1 MSPNELITEFQNKD
15 YDYFLRKMLDAVPDN
30 IDKREGSI
38 IYDALAPAALVM
50 GQQSLDMAN
59 VIKETYIKTASG
71 EFLDY
76 RAIEH
81 GTSRYPATQ
90 TEAKAKVL
98 NDKKEP
104 LDNVQIGDKFAS
116 IGDSPIFYVVTKINS
131 DLTIELTAET
141 AGSSANSYIGQ
152 VLPVTPNDNLAWAEI
167 IEITIPARDE
177 ENDDHLRA
185 RLLNSNSWV
194 AYGGNVADYLDM
206 TNKIHDVGATQVYPT
221 WDGPGTVKLV
231 ILNND
236 LMPASQTLVKK
247 VKEEID
253 PEDKTT
259 EGYGLAPIDHRVTVT
274 TAETL
279 TVNVQINALLDAQY
293 VTSNIEQQIKNVLSK
308 FFTELRQNW
317 ATINPATGRGYTLT
331 IFRSRILSKIMQI
344 EGVANADL
352 PILNGENKDIS
363 LIFDNKVSQLP
374 ILGEVTVINENR

>member
-1 MSPNELITEFQNKD
+1 MSPNELIAEFQGKD

-30 IDKREGSI
+30 VDKREGSI

-104 LDNVQIGDKFAS
+104 LDNIQIGDKFAS
-116 IGDSPIFYVVTKINS
+116 IGDSPIFYAVTKINA
-131 DLTIELTAET
+131 DLTVELTAET

-152 VLPVTPNDNLAWAEI
+152 ILPVTPNDLLSWAEI
-167 IEITIPARDE
+167 TEITAPARDVE
-177 ENDDHLRA
+177 SDDHLRA
-185 RLLNSNSWV
+185 RLLSSQSWI

-206 TNKIHDVGATQVYPT
+206 TSKIDEVGAAQIYPT
-221 WDGPGTVKLV
+221 WNGGGTVKVV

-236 LMPASQTLVKK
+236 LMPASASLVQK
-247 VKEEID
+247 VKNTLD
-253 PEDKTT
+253 PEDKQA
-259 EGYGLAPIDHRVTVT
+259 EGYGLAPIDHAVTVT
-274 TAETL
+274 APEKLVVDVTIVVKFDDSKVVRYVKENITKAIEGYFQSL
-279 TVNVQINALLDAQY
+279 REDWSDINQRL
-293 VTSNIEQQIKNVLSK
+293 
-308 FFTELRQNW
+308 
-317 ATINPATGRGYTLT
+317 GRGYEQT
-331 IFRSRILSKIMQI
+331 IYRSKILSQVMLT
-344 EGVANADL
+344 EGVVNAKL
-352 PILNGENKDIS
+352 PSLNGKDADIDLVFNNS
-363 LIFDNKVSQLP
+363 KSQLP
-374 ILGEVTVINENR
+374 VVGTVTINEQ

>member
-1 MSPNELITEFQNKD
+1 MSPNELIAEFQSKD

-30 IDKREGSI
+30 VDKREGSI

-152 VLPVTPNDNLAWAEI
+152 VLPVTPNDLLSWAEI
-167 IEITIPARDE
+167 TEITAPARDVE
-177 ENDDHLRA
+177 SDDHLRA
-185 RLLNSNSWV
+185 RLLSSQSWI

-206 TNKIHDVGATQVYPT
+206 TSKIDEVGAAQIYPT
-221 WDGPGTVKLV
+221 WNGGGTVKVV

-236 LMPASQTLVKK
+236 LMPASASLVQK
-247 VKEEID
+247 VKNTLD
-253 PEDKTT
+253 PEDKQA
-259 EGYGLAPIDHRVTVT
+259 EGYGLAPIDHSVTVT
-274 TAETL
+274 VPEKL
-279 TVNVQINALLDAQY
+279 IVNVDISVKLDDTKVTRYVKDSITKAVEGYFQSLREDWADINQKL
-293 VTSNIEQQIKNVLSK
+293 
-308 FFTELRQNW
+308 
-317 ATINPATGRGYTLT
+317 GRGYQET
-331 IFRSRILSKIMQI
+331 IYRSKILSQVMLT
-344 EGVANADL
+344 EGVVNAKL
-352 PILNGENKDIS
+352 PSLNGKDADID
-363 LIFDNKVSQLP
+363 LIFNNEKSQLP
-374 ILGEVTVINENR
+374 VVGTVTINEQ

>member
-116 IGDSPIFYVVTKINS
+116 IGDSPIFYAVTKINT

-152 VLPVTPNDNLAWAEI
+152 ILPVTPNDLLSWAEI
-167 IEITIPARDE
+167 TEITAPARDTE
-177 ENDDHLRA
+177 SDDHLRA
-185 RLLNSNSWV
+185 RLLSSQSWI

-206 TNKIHDVGATQVYPT
+206 TSKIDEVGAAQIYPT
-221 WDGPGTVKLV
+221 WNGGGTVKVV

-236 LMPASQTLVKK
+236 LMPASASLVQK
-247 VKEEID
+247 VKNTLD
-253 PEDKTT
+253 PEDKQAA
-259 EGYGLAPIDHRVTVT
+259 GYGLAPIDHNVTVT
-274 TAETL
+274 APEKL
-279 TVNVQINALLDAQY
+279 IVNIDISVKLDDTKVARYVKDSIIKAIEDYFQSLRKDWPDINQRL
-293 VTSNIEQQIKNVLSK
+293 
-308 FFTELRQNW
+308 
-317 ATINPATGRGYTLT
+317 GRGYEQT
-331 IFRSRILSKIMQI
+331 IYRSKILSQVMLT
-344 EGVANADL
+344 EGVINAEL
-352 PILNGENKDIS
+352 PSLNGRDADIDLVFNNS
-363 LIFDNKVSQLP
+363 KSQLP
-374 ILGEVTVINENR
+374 VVGTVTINEQ

>member
-1 MSPNELITEFQNKD
+1 VSPNELIAEFQNKD

-152 VLPVTPNDNLAWAEI
+152 VLPVTPNDLLSWAEI
-167 IEITIPARDE
+167 TEITAPARDVE
-177 ENDDHLRA
+177 SDDHLRA
-185 RLLNSNSWV
+185 RLLSSQSWI

-206 TNKIHDVGATQVYPT
+206 TSKIDEVGAAQIYPT
-221 WDGPGTVKLV
+221 WNGGGTVKVV

-236 LMPASQTLVKK
+236 LMPASASLVQK
-247 VKEEID
+247 VKNTLD
-253 PEDKTT
+253 PEDKQA
-259 EGYGLAPIDHRVTVT
+259 EGYGLAPIDHSVTVT
-274 TAETL
+274 APEKL
-279 TVNVQINALLDAQY
+279 IVNVDISVKLDDTKVTRY
-293 VTSNIEQQIKNVLSK
+293 VKDSITKAVEGYFQS
-308 FFTELRQNW
+308 LRENW
-317 ATINPATGRGYTLT
+317 ADINQKLGRGYQET
-331 IFRSRILSKIMQI
+331 IYRSKILSQVMLT
-344 EGVANADL
+344 EGVVNAKL
-352 PILNGENKDIS
+352 PSLNGKDADID
-363 LIFDNKVSQLP
+363 LIFNNEKSQLP
-374 ILGEVTVINENR
+374 VVGTVTINEQ

>member
-1 MSPNELITEFQNKD
+1 MSPNELITEFQNED

-116 IGDSPIFYVVTKINS
+116 IGDSPIFYAVTKIND
-131 DLTIELTAET
+131 DLTVELTAEVK
-141 AGSSANSYIGQ
+141 GSSANSYIGQ
-152 VLPVTPNDNLAWAEI
+152 ILPVTPNDLLSWAEI
-167 IEITIPARDE
+167 TEITAPARDVE
-177 ENDDHLRA
+177 SDDHLRA
-185 RLLNSNSWV
+185 RLLSSQSWI

-206 TNKIHDVGATQVYPT
+206 TSKIDEVGAAQIYPT
-221 WDGPGTVKLV
+221 WNGGSTVKVV

-236 LMPASQTLVKK
+236 LMPASASLVQK
-247 VKEEID
+247 VKNTLD
-253 PEDKTT
+253 PEDKQA
-259 EGYGLAPIDHRVTVT
+259 EGYGLAPIDHAVTVT
-274 TAETL
+274 APEEL
-279 TVNVQINALLDAQY
+279 IVNVDISVKLDDTKATRYVKDSITKAVEGYFQSLRKDWADINQKL
-293 VTSNIEQQIKNVLSK
+293 
-308 FFTELRQNW
+308 
-317 ATINPATGRGYTLT
+317 GRGYQET
-331 IFRSRILSKIMQI
+331 IYRSKILSQVMLT
-344 EGVANADL
+344 EGVVNAKL
-352 PILNGENKDIS
+352 PSLNGRDADIDLVFTNS
-363 LIFDNKVSQLP
+363 KSQLP
-374 ILGEVTVINENR
+374 VVGTVTINEQ

>member
-1 MSPNELITEFQNKD
+1 MSPNELIAEFQSKD

-30 IDKREGSI
+30 VDKREGSI

-116 IGDSPIFYVVTKINS
+116 IGDSPIFYAVTKINS
-131 DLTIELTAET
+131 DLTIELTAEVK
-141 AGSSANSYIGQ
+141 GSSANSYIGQ
-152 VLPVTPNDNLAWAEI
+152 ILPVTPNDLLSWAEI
-167 IEITIPARDE
+167 TEITAPARDVE
-177 ENDDHLRA
+177 SDDHLRA
-185 RLLNSNSWV
+185 RLLSSQSWI

-206 TNKIHDVGATQVYPT
+206 TSKIDEVGAAQIYPT
-221 WDGPGTVKLV
+221 WNGGGTVKVV

-236 LMPASQTLVKK
+236 LMPASASLVQK
-247 VKEEID
+247 VKNALD
-253 PEDKTT
+253 PEDKQA
-259 EGYGLAPIDHRVTVT
+259 EGYGLAPIDHAVTVT
-274 TAETL
+274 APEKL
-279 TVNVQINALLDAQY
+279 IVNIDISVKIDDTKVTRYVKDSINQA
-293 VTSNIEQQIKNVLSK
+293 IEGYFQS
-308 FFTELRQNW
+308 LREDW
-317 ATINPATGRGYTLT
+317 SDINQRLGRGYEQT
-331 IFRSRILSKIMQI
+331 IYRSKILSQVMLT
-344 EGVANADL
+344 EGVVNAKL
-352 PILNGENKDIS
+352 PSLNGKDADIDLVFS
-363 LIFDNKVSQLP
+363 NSKSQLP
-374 ILGEVTVINENR
+374 VVGTVTINEQ

>member
-1 MSPNELITEFQNKD
+1 MSPNELIIEFQNKD

-116 IGDSPIFYVVTKINS
+116 IGDSPIFYVVTKIND
-131 DLTIELTAET
+131 DLTVELTAEVK
-141 AGSSANSYIGQ
+141 GSSANSYIGQ
-152 VLPVTPNDNLAWAEI
+152 ILPVTPNDLLSWAEI
-167 IEITIPARDE
+167 TEITAPARDVE
-177 ENDDHLRA
+177 SDDHLRA
-185 RLLNSNSWV
+185 RLLSSQNWI

-206 TNKIHDVGATQVYPT
+206 TSKIDEVGAAQIYPT
-221 WDGPGTVKLV
+221 WNGGGTVKVV

-236 LMPASQTLVKK
+236 LMPASASLVQK
-247 VKEEID
+247 VKNALD
-253 PEDKTT
+253 PEDKQA
-259 EGYGLAPIDHRVTVT
+259 EGYGLAPIDHAVTVT
-274 TAETL
+274 APEKL
-279 TVNVQINALLDAQY
+279 IVNVDISVKLDDTKVTRYVKDSITKAVEGYFQSLREDWADINQKL
-293 VTSNIEQQIKNVLSK
+293 
-308 FFTELRQNW
+308 
-317 ATINPATGRGYTLT
+317 GRGYQET
-331 IFRSRILSKIMQI
+331 IYRSKILSQVMLT
-344 EGVANADL
+344 EGVVNAKL
-352 PILNGENKDIS
+352 PSLNGRDADIDLVFTNS
-363 LIFDNKVSQLP
+363 QSQLP
-374 ILGEVTVINENR
+374 VVGTVTINEQ

>member
-1 MSPNELITEFQNKD
+1 MSPNELIDEFQSKD

-30 IDKREGSI
+30 VDKREGSI

-116 IGDSPIFYVVTKINS
+116 IGDSPIFYAVTKINS

-152 VLPVTPNDNLAWAEI
+152 ILPVTPNDLLSWAEI
-167 IEITIPARDE
+167 TEITAPARDVE
-177 ENDDHLRA
+177 SDDHLRA
-185 RLLNSNSWV
+185 RLLSSQSWN

-206 TNKIHDVGATQVYPT
+206 TSKIDEVGAAQIYPT
-221 WDGPGTVKLV
+221 WNGGGTVKVV

-236 LMPASQTLVKK
+236 LMPASASLVQK
-247 VKEEID
+247 VKNTLD
-253 PEDKTT
+253 PEDKQA
-259 EGYGLAPIDHRVTVT
+259 EGYGLAPIDHAVTVT
-274 TAETL
+274 APEILKVDVSIQLQL
-279 TVNVQINALLDAQY
+279 TNQANKIAVEKGIKDMLNELFSELRKDWNTINAT
-293 VTSNIEQQIKNVLSK
+293 V
-308 FFTELRQNW
+308 
-317 ATINPATGRGYTLT
+317 GRGYSLS
-331 IFRSRILSKIMQI
+331 IYRSRILSKIMLI
-344 EGVANADL
+344 DGVADSQF
-352 PILNGENKDIS
+352 PKLNGEDKDIH
-363 LIFDNKVSQLP
+363 LIFSNEVSQLP
-374 ILGEVTVINENR
+374 ILGEVTISE

>member
-1 MSPNELITEFQNKD
+1 MSPNELIAEFQGKD

-104 LDNVQIGDKFAS
+104 LDNIQIGDKFAS
-116 IGDSPIFYVVTKINS
+116 IDDSPIFYAVTKINA
-131 DLTIELTAET
+131 DLTVELTAET

-152 VLPVTPNDNLAWAEI
+152 ILPVTPNDLLSWAEI
-167 IEITIPARDE
+167 TEITAPARDVE
-177 ENDDHLRA
+177 SDDHLRA
-185 RLLNSNSWV
+185 RLLSSQSWI

-206 TNKIHDVGATQVYPT
+206 TSKIDEVGAAQIYPT
-221 WDGPGTVKLV
+221 WNGGGTVKVV

-236 LMPASQTLVKK
+236 LMPASASLVQK
-247 VKEEID
+247 VKNALD
-253 PEDKTT
+253 PEDKQA
-259 EGYGLAPIDHRVTVT
+259 EGYGLAPIDHAVTVT
-274 TAETL
+274 APEKLVVDVTIAVKFDDSKVVRYVKENITKAIAGYFQSL
-279 TVNVQINALLDAQY
+279 REDWSDINQRL
-293 VTSNIEQQIKNVLSK
+293 
-308 FFTELRQNW
+308 
-317 ATINPATGRGYTLT
+317 GRGYEQT
-331 IFRSRILSKIMQI
+331 IYRSKILSQVMLT
-344 EGVANADL
+344 EGVVNAKL
-352 PILNGENKDIS
+352 PSLNGKDADID
-363 LIFDNKVSQLP
+363 LIFNNAKSQLP
-374 ILGEVTVINENR
+374 VVGTVTINEQ

>member
-116 IGDSPIFYVVTKINS
+116 IGDSPIFYVVTKIND
-131 DLTIELTAET
+131 DLTVELTAEVK
-141 AGSSANSYIGQ
+141 GSSANSYIGQ
-152 VLPVTPNDNLAWAEI
+152 ILPVTPNDLLSWAEI
-167 IEITIPARDE
+167 TEITAPARDVE
-177 ENDDHLRA
+177 SDDHLRA
-185 RLLNSNSWV
+185 RLLSSQSWI

-206 TNKIHDVGATQVYPT
+206 TSKIDEVGAAQIYPT
-221 WDGPGTVKLV
+221 WNGGGTVKVV

-236 LMPASQTLVKK
+236 LMPASASLVQK
-247 VKEEID
+247 VKNALD
-253 PEDKTT
+253 PEDKQA
-259 EGYGLAPIDHRVTVT
+259 EGYGLAPIDHAVTVT
-274 TAETL
+274 APEKL
-279 TVNVQINALLDAQY
+279 IVNVDISVKLDDTKVTRYVKDSITKAVEGYFQSLREDWADINQKL
-293 VTSNIEQQIKNVLSK
+293 
-308 FFTELRQNW
+308 
-317 ATINPATGRGYTLT
+317 GRGYQET
-331 IFRSRILSKIMQI
+331 IYRSKILSQVMLT
-344 EGVANADL
+344 EGVVNAKL
-352 PILNGENKDIS
+352 PSLNGKDADID
-363 LIFDNKVSQLP
+363 LIFNNEKSQLP
-374 ILGEVTVINENR
+374 VVGTVTINEQ

>member
-1 MSPNELITEFQNKD
+1 MSPNELITEFQSKD

-30 IDKREGSI
+30 VDKREGSI

-152 VLPVTPNDNLAWAEI
+152 ILPVTPNDLLSWAEI
-167 IEITIPARDE
+167 TEITAPARDVE
-177 ENDDHLRA
+177 SDDHLRA
-185 RLLNSNSWV
+185 RLLSSQSSI

-206 TNKIHDVGATQVYPT
+206 TSKIDEVGAAQIYPT
-221 WDGPGTVKLV
+221 WNGGGTVKVV

-236 LMPASQTLVKK
+236 LMPASASLVQK
-247 VKEEID
+247 VKNTLD
-253 PEDKTT
+253 PEDKQA
-259 EGYGLAPIDHRVTVT
+259 EGYGLAPIDHAVTVT
-274 TAETL
+274 APEILKVDVSIQLQL
-279 TVNVQINALLDAQY
+279 TDQANKVAVEKGIKDMLNELFSELRKDWNTINAT
-293 VTSNIEQQIKNVLSK
+293 V
-308 FFTELRQNW
+308 
-317 ATINPATGRGYTLT
+317 GRGYSLS
-331 IFRSRILSKIMQI
+331 IYRSRILSKIMLI
-344 EGVANADL
+344 DGVADSQL
-352 PILNGENKDIS
+352 PKLNGEDKDIH
-363 LIFDNKVSQLP
+363 LIFSNEVSQLP
-374 ILGEVTVINENR
+374 ILGEVTISE

>member
-116 IGDSPIFYVVTKINS
+116 IGDSPIFYAVTKVND
-131 DLTIELTAET
+131 DLTVELTAEVK
-141 AGSSANSYIGQ
+141 GSSANRYIGQ
-152 VLPVTPNDNLAWAEI
+152 ILPVTPNDLLSWAEI
-167 IEITIPARDE
+167 TEITAPARDVE
-177 ENDDHLRA
+177 SDDHLRA
-185 RLLNSNSWV
+185 RLLSSQSWI

-206 TNKIHDVGATQVYPT
+206 TSKIDEVGAAQIYPT
-221 WDGPGTVKLV
+221 WNGGGTVKVV

-236 LMPASQTLVKK
+236 LMPASASLVQK
-247 VKEEID
+247 VKNALD
-253 PEDKTT
+253 PEDKQA
-259 EGYGLAPIDHRVTVT
+259 EGYGLAPIDHAVTVT
-274 TAETL
+274 APEKL
-279 TVNVQINALLDAQY
+279 IVNVDISVKLDDTKVTRYVKDSITKAVEGYFQSLRKDWADINQKL
-293 VTSNIEQQIKNVLSK
+293 
-308 FFTELRQNW
+308 
-317 ATINPATGRGYTLT
+317 GRGYQET
-331 IFRSRILSKIMQI
+331 IYRSKILSQVMLT
-344 EGVANADL
+344 EGVVNAKL
-352 PILNGENKDIS
+352 PSLNGRDADIDLVFTNS
-363 LIFDNKVSQLP
+363 KSQLP
-374 ILGEVTVINENR
+374 VVGTVTINEQ

>member
-1 MSPNELITEFQNKD
+1 MSPNELIAEFQNKD

-152 VLPVTPNDNLAWAEI
+152 VLPVTPNDLLSWAEI
-167 IEITIPARDE
+167 TEITAPARDVE
-177 ENDDHLRA
+177 SDDHLRA
-185 RLLNSNSWV
+185 RLLSSQSWI

-206 TNKIHDVGATQVYPT
+206 TSKIDEVGAAQIYPT
-221 WDGPGTVKLV
+221 WNGGGTVKVV

-236 LMPASQTLVKK
+236 LMPASASLVQK
-247 VKEEID
+247 VKNTLD
-253 PEDKTT
+253 PEDKQA
-259 EGYGLAPIDHRVTVT
+259 EGYGLAPIDHSVTVT
-274 TAETL
+274 APEKL
-279 TVNVQINALLDAQY
+279 IVNVDISVKLDDTKVTRY
-293 VTSNIEQQIKNVLSK
+293 VKDSITKAVEGYFQS
-308 FFTELRQNW
+308 LRENW
-317 ATINPATGRGYTLT
+317 ADINQKLGRGYQET
-331 IFRSRILSKIMQI
+331 IYRSKILSQVMLT
-344 EGVANADL
+344 EGVVNAKL
-352 PILNGENKDIS
+352 PSLNGKDADID
-363 LIFDNKVSQLP
+363 LIFNNEKSQLP
-374 ILGEVTVINENR
+374 VVGTVTINEQ

>member
-1 MSPNELITEFQNKD
+1 MSPNELITEFQNED

-116 IGDSPIFYVVTKINS
+116 IGDSPIFYAVTKIND
-131 DLTIELTAET
+131 DLTVELTAEVK
-141 AGSSANSYIGQ
+141 GSSANSYIGQ
-152 VLPVTPNDNLAWAEI
+152 ILPVTPNDLLSWAEI
-167 IEITIPARDE
+167 TEITALARDVE
-177 ENDDHLRA
+177 SDDHLRA
-185 RLLNSNSWV
+185 RLLSSQSWI

-206 TNKIHDVGATQVYPT
+206 TSKIDEVGAAQIYPT
-221 WDGPGTVKLV
+221 WNGGGTVKVV

-236 LMPASQTLVKK
+236 LMPASASLVQK
-247 VKEEID
+247 VKNTLD
-253 PEDKTT
+253 PEDKQA
-259 EGYGLAPIDHRVTVT
+259 EGYGLAPIDHAVTVT
-274 TAETL
+274 APEEL
-279 TVNVQINALLDAQY
+279 IVNVDISVKLDDTKVTRYVKDSITKAVEGYFQSLRKDWADINQKL
-293 VTSNIEQQIKNVLSK
+293 
-308 FFTELRQNW
+308 
-317 ATINPATGRGYTLT
+317 GRGYQET
-331 IFRSRILSKIMQI
+331 IYRSKILSQVMLT
-344 EGVANADL
+344 EGVVNAKL
-352 PILNGENKDIS
+352 PSLNGRDADIDLVFTNS
-363 LIFDNKVSQLP
+363 KSQLP
-374 ILGEVTVINENR
+374 VVGTVTINEQ

>member
-1 MSPNELITEFQNKD
+1 MSPNELIAEFQEKD

-30 IDKREGSI
+30 VDKREGSI

-116 IGDSPIFYVVTKINS
+116 IGDSPIFYAVTKINS
-131 DLTIELTAET
+131 DLTIELTAEVK
-141 AGSSANSYIGQ
+141 GSSANSYIGQ
-152 VLPVTPNDNLAWAEI
+152 ILPVTPNDLLSWAEI
-167 IEITIPARDE
+167 TEITAPARDVE
-177 ENDDHLRA
+177 SDDHLRA
-185 RLLNSNSWV
+185 RLLSSQSWI

-206 TNKIHDVGATQVYPT
+206 TSKIDEVGAAQIYPT
-221 WDGPGTVKLV
+221 WNGGGTVKVV

-236 LMPASQTLVKK
+236 LMPASASLVQK
-247 VKEEID
+247 VKNTLD
-253 PEDKTT
+253 PEDKQA
-259 EGYGLAPIDHRVTVT
+259 EGYGLAPIDHAVTVT
-274 TAETL
+274 APEKL
-279 TVNVQINALLDAQY
+279 IVNIDISVKLDDTKVARYVKDSITKAIEGYFQSLREDWSDINQRL
-293 VTSNIEQQIKNVLSK
+293 
-308 FFTELRQNW
+308 
-317 ATINPATGRGYTLT
+317 GRGYEQT
-331 IFRSRILSKIMQI
+331 IYRSKILSQVMLT
-344 EGVANADL
+344 ERVVNAKL
-352 PILNGENKDIS
+352 PSLNGKDADID
-363 LIFDNKVSQLP
+363 LVFNNAKSQLP
-374 ILGEVTVINENR
+374 VVGTVTINEQ

>member
-1 MSPNELITEFQNKD
+1 MSPNELIDEFQSKD

-30 IDKREGSI
+30 VDKREGSI

-116 IGDSPIFYVVTKINS
+116 IGDSPIFYAVTKINS

-152 VLPVTPNDNLAWAEI
+152 ILPVTPNDLLSWAEI
-167 IEITIPARDE
+167 TEITAPARDVE
-177 ENDDHLRA
+177 SDDHLRA
-185 RLLNSNSWV
+185 RLLSSQSWI

-206 TNKIHDVGATQVYPT
+206 TSKIDEVGAAQIYPT
-221 WDGPGTVKLV
+221 WNGGGTVKVV

-236 LMPASQTLVKK
+236 LMPASASLVQK
-247 VKEEID
+247 VKNTLD
-253 PEDKTT
+253 PEDKQA
-259 EGYGLAPIDHRVTVT
+259 EGYGLAPIDHAVTVT
-274 TAETL
+274 APEILKVDVSIQLQL
-279 TVNVQINALLDAQY
+279 TDQANKVAVEKGIKDMLNELFSELRKDWNTINAT
-293 VTSNIEQQIKNVLSK
+293 V
-308 FFTELRQNW
+308 
-317 ATINPATGRGYTLT
+317 GRGYSLS
-331 IFRSRILSKIMQI
+331 IYRSRILSKIMLI
-344 EGVANADL
+344 DGVADSQL
-352 PILNGENKDIS
+352 PKLNGEDKDIH
-363 LIFDNKVSQLP
+363 LIFSNEVSQLP
-374 ILGEVTVINENR
+374 ILGEVTISE

>member
-104 LDNVQIGDKFAS
+104 LNNVQIGDKFAS
-116 IGDSPIFYVVTKINS
+116 IGDSPIFYAVTKVND
-131 DLTIELTAET
+131 DLTVELTAEVK
-141 AGSSANSYIGQ
+141 GSSANSYIGQ
-152 VLPVTPNDNLAWAEI
+152 ILPVTPNDLLSWAEI
-167 IEITIPARDE
+167 TEITAPARDVE
-177 ENDDHLRA
+177 SDDHLRA
-185 RLLNSNSWV
+185 RLLSSQSWI

-206 TNKIHDVGATQVYPT
+206 TSKIDEVGAAQIYPT
-221 WDGPGTVKLV
+221 WNGGGTVKVV

-236 LMPASQTLVKK
+236 LMPASASLVQK
-247 VKEEID
+247 VKNTLD
-253 PEDKTT
+253 PEDKQA
-259 EGYGLAPIDHRVTVT
+259 EGYGLAPIDHAVTVT
-274 TAETL
+274 APEEL
-279 TVNVQINALLDAQY
+279 IVNVDISVKLDDTKATRYVKDSITKAVEGYFQSLRKDWADINQKL
-293 VTSNIEQQIKNVLSK
+293 
-308 FFTELRQNW
+308 
-317 ATINPATGRGYTLT
+317 GRGYQET
-331 IFRSRILSKIMQI
+331 IYRSKILSQVMLT
-344 EGVANADL
+344 EGVVNAKL
-352 PILNGENKDIS
+352 PSLNGRDADIDLVFTNS
-363 LIFDNKVSQLP
+363 KSQLP
-374 ILGEVTVINENR
+374 VVGTVTINEQ

>member
-152 VLPVTPNDNLAWAEI
+152 VLPVTPNDLLSWAEI
-167 IEITIPARDE
+167 TEITAPARDVE
-177 ENDDHLRA
+177 SDDHLRA
-185 RLLNSNSWV
+185 RLLSSQSWI
-194 AYGGNVADYLDM
+194 AYGGNVANYLDM
-206 TNKIHDVGATQVYPT
+206 TSKIDEVGAAQIYPT
-221 WDGPGTVKLV
+221 WNGGGTVKVV

-236 LMPASQTLVKK
+236 LMPASASLVQK
-247 VKEEID
+247 VKNTLD
-253 PEDKTT
+253 PEDKQA
-259 EGYGLAPIDHRVTVT
+259 EGYGLAPIDHSVTVT
-274 TAETL
+274 APEKL
-279 TVNVQINALLDAQY
+279 IVNVDISVKLDDTKVTRYVKDSITKAVEGYFQSLREDWADINQKL
-293 VTSNIEQQIKNVLSK
+293 
-308 FFTELRQNW
+308 
-317 ATINPATGRGYTLT
+317 GRGYQET
-331 IFRSRILSKIMQI
+331 IYRSKILSQVMLT
-344 EGVANADL
+344 EGVVNAKL
-352 PILNGENKDIS
+352 PSLNGKDADID
-363 LIFDNKVSQLP
+363 LIFNNEKSQLP
-374 ILGEVTVINENR
+374 VVGTVTINEQ

>member
-1 MSPNELITEFQNKD
+1 MSPNELIAEFQSKD

-30 IDKREGSI
+30 VDKREGSI

-116 IGDSPIFYVVTKINS
+116 IGDSPIFYAVTKINS
-131 DLTIELTAET
+131 DLTIELTAEVK
-141 AGSSANSYIGQ
+141 GSSANSYIGQ
-152 VLPVTPNDNLAWAEI
+152 ILPVTPNDLLSWAEI
-167 IEITIPARDE
+167 TEITAPARDVE
-177 ENDDHLRA
+177 SDDHLRA
-185 RLLNSNSWV
+185 RLLSSQSWI

-206 TNKIHDVGATQVYPT
+206 TSKIDEVGAAQIYPT
-221 WDGPGTVKLV
+221 WNGGGTVKVV

-236 LMPASQTLVKK
+236 LMPASASLVQK
-247 VKEEID
+247 VKNALD
-253 PEDKTT
+253 PEDKQA
-259 EGYGLAPIDHRVTVT
+259 EGYGLAPIDHAVTVT
-274 TAETL
+274 APEKL
-279 TVNVQINALLDAQY
+279 IVNIDISVKIDDTKVTRYVKDSINQA
-293 VTSNIEQQIKNVLSK
+293 IEGYFQS
-308 FFTELRQNW
+308 LRKEW
-317 ATINPATGRGYTLT
+317 SDINQRPGRGYEQT
-331 IFRSRILSKIMQI
+331 IYRSKILSQVMLT
-344 EGVANADL
+344 EGVVNAKL
-352 PILNGENKDIS
+352 PSLNGKDADIELVFNNS
-363 LIFDNKVSQLP
+363 KSQLP
-374 ILGEVTVINENR
+374 VVGTVTINEQ

>member
-116 IGDSPIFYVVTKINS
+116 IGDSPIFYAVTKVND
-131 DLTIELTAET
+131 DLTVELTAEVK
-141 AGSSANSYIGQ
+141 GSSANSYIGQ
-152 VLPVTPNDNLAWAEI
+152 ILPVTPNDLLSWAEI
-167 IEITIPARDE
+167 TEITAPARDVE
-177 ENDDHLRA
+177 SDDHLRA
-185 RLLNSNSWV
+185 RLLSSQSWI

-206 TNKIHDVGATQVYPT
+206 TSKIDEVGAAQIYPT
-221 WDGPGTVKLV
+221 WNGGGTVKVV

-236 LMPASQTLVKK
+236 LMPASASLVQK
-247 VKEEID
+247 VKNTLD
-253 PEDKTT
+253 PEDKQA
-259 EGYGLAPIDHRVTVT
+259 EGYGLAPIDHAVTVT
-274 TAETL
+274 APEEL
-279 TVNVQINALLDAQY
+279 IVNVDISVKLDDTKVTRYVKGSITKAVEGYFQSLRKDWADINQKL
-293 VTSNIEQQIKNVLSK
+293 
-308 FFTELRQNW
+308 
-317 ATINPATGRGYTLT
+317 GRGYEET
-331 IFRSRILSKIMQI
+331 IYRSKILSQVMLT
-344 EGVANADL
+344 EGVVNAKL
-352 PILNGENKDIS
+352 PSLNGRDADIDLVFNNS
-363 LIFDNKVSQLP
+363 KSQLP
-374 ILGEVTVINENR
+374 VVGTVTINEQ

>member
-38 IYDALAPAALVM
+38 IYDALAPVALVM

-104 LDNVQIGDKFAS
+104 LNNVQIGDKFAS
-116 IGDSPIFYVVTKINS
+116 IGDSPIFYAVTKVND
-131 DLTIELTAET
+131 DLTVELTAEVK
-141 AGSSANSYIGQ
+141 GSSANSYIGQ
-152 VLPVTPNDNLAWAEI
+152 ILPVTPNDLLSWAEI
-167 IEITIPARDE
+167 TEITAPARDVE
-177 ENDDHLRA
+177 SDDHLRA
-185 RLLNSNSWV
+185 RLLSSQSWI

-206 TNKIHDVGATQVYPT
+206 TSKIDEVGAAQIYPT
-221 WDGPGTVKLV
+221 WNGGGTVKVV

-236 LMPASQTLVKK
+236 LMPASASLVQK
-247 VKEEID
+247 VKNTLD
-253 PEDKTT
+253 PEDKQA
-259 EGYGLAPIDHRVTVT
+259 EGYGLAPIDHAVTVT
-274 TAETL
+274 APEEL
-279 TVNVQINALLDAQY
+279 IVNVDISVKLDDTKVTRY
-293 VTSNIEQQIKNVLSK
+293 VKDRITKAVESYFQS
-308 FFTELRQNW
+308 LRKDW
-317 ATINPATGRGYTLT
+317 ADITQKLGRGYQET
-331 IFRSRILSKIMQI
+331 IYRSKILSQVMLT
-344 EGVANADL
+344 EGVINAKL
-352 PILNGENKDIS
+352 PSLNGRDADIDLVFNNS
-363 LIFDNKVSQLP
+363 KSQLP
-374 ILGEVTVINENR
+374 VVGTVTINEQ

>member
-1 MSPNELITEFQNKD
+1 MSPNELIAEFQGKD

-104 LDNVQIGDKFAS
+104 LDNIQIGDKFAS
-116 IGDSPIFYVVTKINS
+116 IGDSPIFYAVTKINA
-131 DLTIELTAET
+131 DLTVELTAET

-152 VLPVTPNDNLAWAEI
+152 ILPVTPNDLLSWAEI
-167 IEITIPARDE
+167 TEITAPARDVE
-177 ENDDHLRA
+177 SDDHLRA
-185 RLLNSNSWV
+185 RLLSSQSWI

-206 TNKIHDVGATQVYPT
+206 TSKIDEVGAAQIYPT
-221 WDGPGTVKLV
+221 WNGGGTVKVV

-236 LMPASQTLVKK
+236 LMPASASLVQK
-247 VKEEID
+247 VKNALD
-253 PEDKTT
+253 PEDKQA
-259 EGYGLAPIDHRVTVT
+259 EGYGLAPIDHAVTVT
-274 TAETL
+274 APEKLVVDVTIAVKFDDSKVVRYVKENITKAIAGYFQSL
-279 TVNVQINALLDAQY
+279 REDWSDINQRL
-293 VTSNIEQQIKNVLSK
+293 
-308 FFTELRQNW
+308 
-317 ATINPATGRGYTLT
+317 GRGYEQT
-331 IFRSRILSKIMQI
+331 IYRSKILSQVMLT
-344 EGVANADL
+344 EGVVNAKL
-352 PILNGENKDIS
+352 PSLNGKDADID
-363 LIFDNKVSQLP
+363 LIFNNAKSQLP
-374 ILGEVTVINENR
+374 VVGTVTINEQ

>member
-81 GTSRYPATQ
+81 GTSRYSATQ

-116 IGDSPIFYVVTKINS
+116 IGDSPIFYAVTKINA

-152 VLPVTPNDNLAWAEI
+152 ILPVTPNDLLSWAEI
-167 IEITIPARDE
+167 TEITAPARDVE
-177 ENDDHLRA
+177 SDDHLRA
-185 RLLNSNSWV
+185 RLLSSQSWI

-206 TNKIHDVGATQVYPT
+206 TSKIDEVGAAQIYPT
-221 WDGPGTVKLV
+221 WNGGGTVKVV

-236 LMPASQTLVKK
+236 LMPASASLVQK
-247 VKEEID
+247 VKNTLD
-253 PEDKTT
+253 PEDKQAA
-259 EGYGLAPIDHRVTVT
+259 GYGLAPIDHNVTVT
-274 TAETL
+274 APEKL
-279 TVNVQINALLDAQY
+279 IVNIDISVKLDDTKVARYVKDSIIKAIEDYFQSLRKDWPDINQRL
-293 VTSNIEQQIKNVLSK
+293 
-308 FFTELRQNW
+308 
-317 ATINPATGRGYTLT
+317 GRGYEQT
-331 IFRSRILSKIMQI
+331 IYRSKILSQVMLT
-344 EGVANADL
+344 EGVVNAKL
-352 PILNGENKDIS
+352 PLLNGKDADIELVFNNS
-363 LIFDNKVSQLP
+363 KSQLP
-374 ILGEVTVINENR
+374 VVGTVTINEQ

>member
-1 MSPNELITEFQNKD
+1 MSPNELIDEFQSKD

-30 IDKREGSI
+30 VDKREGSI

-152 VLPVTPNDNLAWAEI
+152 VLPVTPNDLLSWAEI
-167 IEITIPARDE
+167 TEITAPARDVE
-177 ENDDHLRA
+177 SDDHLRA
-185 RLLNSNSWV
+185 RLLSSQSWI

-206 TNKIHDVGATQVYPT
+206 TSKIDEVGAAQIYPT
-221 WDGPGTVKLV
+221 WNGGGTVKVV

-236 LMPASQTLVKK
+236 LMPASASLVQK
-247 VKEEID
+247 VKNTLD
-253 PEDKTT
+253 PEDKQA
-259 EGYGLAPIDHRVTVT
+259 EGYGLAPIDHSVTVT
-274 TAETL
+274 APEKL
-279 TVNVQINALLDAQY
+279 IVNIDISVKVDDTKVTRYVKDSINKA
-293 VTSNIEQQIKNVLSK
+293 IEGYFQS
-308 FFTELRQNW
+308 LREDW
-317 ATINPATGRGYTLT
+317 SDINQRLGRGYEQT
-331 IFRSRILSKIMQI
+331 IYRSKILSQVMLT
-344 EGVANADL
+344 EGVVNAKL
-352 PILNGENKDIS
+352 PSLNGKDADIDLVFNNS
-363 LIFDNKVSQLP
+363 KSQLP
-374 ILGEVTVINENR
+374 VVGTVTINEQ

>member
-1 MSPNELITEFQNKD
+1 MSPNGLIAEFQSKD

-30 IDKREGSI
+30 VDKREGSI

-152 VLPVTPNDNLAWAEI
+152 VLPVTPNDLLSWAEI
-167 IEITIPARDE
+167 TEITAPARDVE
-177 ENDDHLRA
+177 SDDHLRA
-185 RLLNSNSWV
+185 RLLSSQSWI

-206 TNKIHDVGATQVYPT
+206 TSKIDEVGAAQIYPT
-221 WDGPGTVKLV
+221 WNGGGTVKVV

-236 LMPASQTLVKK
+236 LMPASASLVQK
-247 VKEEID
+247 VKNTLD
-253 PEDKTT
+253 PEDKQA
-259 EGYGLAPIDHRVTVT
+259 EGYGLAPIDHSVTVT
-274 TAETL
+274 VPEKL
-279 TVNVQINALLDAQY
+279 IVNVDISVKLDDTKVTRYVKDSITKAVEGYFQSLREDWADINQKL
-293 VTSNIEQQIKNVLSK
+293 
-308 FFTELRQNW
+308 
-317 ATINPATGRGYTLT
+317 GRGYQET
-331 IFRSRILSKIMQI
+331 IYRSKILSQVMLT
-344 EGVANADL
+344 EGVVNAKL
-352 PILNGENKDIS
+352 PSLNGKDADID
-363 LIFDNKVSQLP
+363 LIFNNEKSQLP
-374 ILGEVTVINENR
+374 VVGTVTINEQ

>member
-104 LDNVQIGDKFAS
+104 LNNVQIGDKFAS
-116 IGDSPIFYVVTKINS
+116 IGDSPIFYAVTKVND
-131 DLTIELTAET
+131 DLTVELTAEVK
-141 AGSSANSYIGQ
+141 GSSANSYIGQ
-152 VLPVTPNDNLAWAEI
+152 ILPVTPNDLLSWAEI
-167 IEITIPARDE
+167 TEITAPARDVE
-177 ENDDHLRA
+177 SDDHLRA
-185 RLLNSNSWV
+185 RLLSSQSWI

-206 TNKIHDVGATQVYPT
+206 TSKIDEVGAAQIYPT
-221 WDGPGTVKLV
+221 WNGGGTVKVV
-231 ILNND
+231 ILNNN
-236 LMPASQTLVKK
+236 LMPASASLVQK
-247 VKEEID
+247 VKNTLD
-253 PEDKTT
+253 PEDKQA
-259 EGYGLAPIDHRVTVT
+259 EGYGLAPIDPAVTVT
-274 TAETL
+274 APEEL
-279 TVNVQINALLDAQY
+279 IVNVDISVKLDDTKVTRYVKDSITKAVEGYFQSLRKDWADINQKL
-293 VTSNIEQQIKNVLSK
+293 
-308 FFTELRQNW
+308 
-317 ATINPATGRGYTLT
+317 GRGYQET
-331 IFRSRILSKIMQI
+331 IYRSKILSQVMLT
-344 EGVANADL
+344 EGVVNAKL
-352 PILNGENKDIS
+352 PSLNGRDADIDLVFNNS
-363 LIFDNKVSQLP
+363 KSQLP
-374 ILGEVTVINENR
+374 VVGTVTINEQ

>member
-1 MSPNELITEFQNKD
+1 VSPNELIAEFQSKD

-30 IDKREGSI
+30 VDKREGSI

-116 IGDSPIFYVVTKINS
+116 IGDSPIFYAVTKINS

-152 VLPVTPNDNLAWAEI
+152 ILPVTPNDLLSWAEI
-167 IEITIPARDE
+167 TEIIAPARDVE
-177 ENDDHLRA
+177 SDDHLRA
-185 RLLNSNSWV
+185 RLLSSQSWI

-206 TNKIHDVGATQVYPT
+206 TSKIDEVGAAQIYPT
-221 WDGPGTVKLV
+221 WNGGGTVKVV

-236 LMPASQTLVKK
+236 LMPASASLVQK
-247 VKEEID
+247 VKNTLD
-253 PEDKTT
+253 PEDKQA
-259 EGYGLAPIDHRVTVT
+259 EGYGLAPIDHAVTVT
-274 TAETL
+274 APEKL
-279 TVNVQINALLDAQY
+279 IVNIDISVKVDDTKVTRYVKDSINKA
-293 VTSNIEQQIKNVLSK
+293 IEGYFQS
-308 FFTELRQNW
+308 LREDW
-317 ATINPATGRGYTLT
+317 SDINQRLGRGYEQT
-331 IFRSRILSKIMQI
+331 IYRSKILSQVMLT
-344 EGVANADL
+344 EGVVNAKL
-352 PILNGENKDIS
+352 PSLNGKDADIDLVFNNS
-363 LIFDNKVSQLP
+363 KSQLP
-374 ILGEVTVINENR
+374 VVGTVTINEQ